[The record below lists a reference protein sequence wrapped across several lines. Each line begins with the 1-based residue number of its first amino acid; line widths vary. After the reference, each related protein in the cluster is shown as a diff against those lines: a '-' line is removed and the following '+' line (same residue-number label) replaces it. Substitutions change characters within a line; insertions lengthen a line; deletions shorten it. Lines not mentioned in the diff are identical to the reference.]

1 MAQRWF
7 PIFFSTLSLVSFASG
22 CGREST
28 SAPAQPPP
36 RPDEIVPAEAPKGAY
51 PPANTASQQSP
62 VAATFAVD
70 APTTSM
76 TEGPKFDDGKDPA
89 SASDS
94 STVGPL
100 NDAQIA
106 GITKAANGSE
116 IDQAKLAH
124 AKAKK
129 RKTREFAELMISHH
143 QAAEQAQAKLS
154 IREANSPIVTQLD
167 IEAASTMSK
176 LNAASNSDFDRTYI
190 DAQVD
195 AHRNLLS
202 LIDNQ
207 LLPNAKGAGLRAYL
221 EQMKTKVEMH
231 LKKAEDTRQELGE
244 SATMAAKGQGVH
256 LAGDAAAR

>member
-7 PIFFSTLSLVSFASG
+7 PLFVGTLSLVSLASG

-36 RPDEIVPAEAPKGAY
+36 RPDEILPAEAPKGAY
-51 PPANTASQQSP
+51 TPANTASQL
-62 VAATFAVD
+62 ATTPAVD
-70 APTTSM
+70 TPATS
-76 TEGPKFDDGKDPA
+76 TIEGPKFDDGKDPA

-94 STVGPL
+94 STAGPL
-100 NDAQIA
+100 TDAQIA

-129 RKTREFAELMISHH
+129 RKTKEFAELMISHH
-143 QAAEQAQAKLS
+143 QAAEQAQAKLG